1 MTHESD
7 VLWNPNLL
15 LSSFISRRKRAKE
28 GKTRRE
34 WTRSHSKKYEAN
46 FSKVHHQAVWA
57 THSGH
62 FTGL

>member
-1 MTHESD
+1 MSHESD

-34 WTRSHSKKYEAN
+34 WTQSHSKEYEAN
-46 FSKVHHQAVWA
+46 FSKVHQAGSV
-57 THSGH
+57 GN
-62 FTGL
+62 